1 MTEPASSVDRLPL
14 RGGDNVLFQLFRTH
28 HALRPHM
35 ARVVEGTGV
44 SPDEYGVLGAVGFL
58 GPITPTELARRLG
71 IPPTTVS
78 VYAAR
83 FLERDLVRRLP
94 NPADGRSYLL
104 EVTDGGRDVVHTIA
118 PRIGALVRRLGEAS
132 ERPLRELFEALVS
145 LEEAASKLEVDETST
160 QS

>member
-1 MTEPASSVDRLPL
+1 MSVPAPSADRLPP
-14 RGGDNVLFQLFRTH
+14 RESSNVLFQLFRTQQ
-28 HALRPHM
+28 ALRPHM

-44 SPDEYGVLGAVGFL
+44 SPDEYAVLGAVGFL

-83 FLERDLVRRLP
+83 FLDRKLVRRLS

-104 EVTDGGRDVVHTIA
+104 EVTDGGQAVVRAIA
-118 PRIGALVRRLGEAS
+118 PRIGELVGRLATAS

-145 LEEAASKLEVDETST
+145 LEEAAQQLALDEANTHS
-160 QS
+160 